1 VIELPIANCLTA
13 NPFAKGQLAKVTETF
28 SENLAKSNISALK
41 FYNKMPGARKNPK
54 YYLVF

>member
-1 VIELPIANCLTA
+1 MTNVD
-13 NPFAKGQLAKVTETF
+13 FYKKGQLAKVTETF

-41 FYNKMPGARKNPK
+41 FYNKIPAARKNTK